1 MPRQSGPN
9 ANFTCKLLILNRMT
23 ALADLR
29 NHFKAMAADG
39 NPAVQM
45 VLPMAEM
52 VGWLR
57 KGVGALIRQ
66 AGLQLMDLIM
76 QEEVRELAGKRSEQQ
91 PERTA
96 NRWGSE
102 RGYCVVMGQK
112 VPIQRP
118 RVRTIDDKEV
128 RLGSYEMFHRGEPL
142 TETVWEK
149 LMLGLSTR
157 KYGEA
162 VRQFTEAY
170 GLEKSAVSE
179 HFIEASREKLQ
190 AMMERRL
197 EKTRLCALLIDATPF
212 QGQQMVAALGIDEYG
227 RKMILG
233 IRQGATEN
241 ATVVGELL
249 ADLVDRGLDFTQPR
263 LYILDGGKALTAAVK
278 KYAGE
283 SVAIQRCQVHKRRN
297 VLDHLTEEQKP
308 AILKKLNAAYALEEY
323 GAARQALNALHR
335 ELMDLNP
342 SAARSLGEGM
352 EETLTVHR
360 LHMPAQ
366 LRKTMASTNVI
377 ESAFSIVERVCKN
390 VKRWHGGDQRERWV
404 GSGLLVAEKQ
414 FRRVQ
419 GHKQIPALIKELEAM
434 ASAKVL
440 VVKRRK
446 AS

>member
-1 MPRQSGPN
+1 MKKPYQIESQR
-9 ANFTCKLLILNRMT
+9 AVKELE
-23 ALADLR
+23 
-29 NHFKAMAADG
+29 AMAADG

-57 KGVGALIRQ
+57 QGVGELIRQ
-66 AGLQLMDLIM
+66 AGLRLMDLLM
-76 QEEVRELAGKRSEQQ
+76 QEEVRELVGERSQRQ
-91 PERTA
+91 ADRKA

-112 VPIQRP
+112 VPVERP
-118 RVRTIDDKEV
+118 RVRGTDDQEV
-128 RLGSYEMFHRGEPL
+128 RLGSYELFHRGEPL

-157 KYGEA
+157 KYGQA
-162 VRQFTEAY
+162 VREFTEAY
-170 GLEKSAVSE
+170 GLEKSAISE

-190 AMMERRL
+190 GLMERRL
-197 EKTRLCALLIDATPF
+197 DKTRLCALLIDATPF
-212 QGQQMVAALGIDEYG
+212 EGQQMVAALGIAPDG

-233 IRQGATEN
+233 LRQGATEN
-241 ATVVGELL
+241 TTVVGELL
-249 ADLVDRGLDFTQPR
+249 GDLVTRGLDFSEPR
-263 LYILDGGKALTAAVK
+263 LYVLDGGKALTAAVK
-278 KYAGE
+278 KHAGE
-283 SVAIQRCQVHKRRN
+283 SAAIQRCQVHKRRN
-297 VLDHLTEEQKP
+297 VLDHLTDELKP
-308 AILKKLNAAYALEEY
+308 AVAKRLHAAYALEDH
-323 GAARQALNALHR
+323 AAAKQALNALHR

-360 LHMPAQ
+360 LHVPMQ
-366 LRKTMASTNVI
+366 LRKTLASTNVI
-377 ESAFSIVERVCKN
+377 ESAFSIVEQVCKN

-404 GSGLLVAEKQ
+404 GSGLLVAQKQ
-414 FRRVQ
+414 FRKVT
-419 GHKQIPALIKELEAM
+419 GHKQIPALIRELEALGP
-434 ASAKVL
+434 SKSE

>member
-1 MPRQSGPN
+1 MKKPYQIESQRAVKQ
-9 ANFTCKLLILNRMT
+9 LE
-23 ALADLR
+23 
-29 NHFKAMAADG
+29 AMAADG

-57 KGVGALIRQ
+57 QGVGELIRQ
-66 AGLQLMDLIM
+66 AGLRLMDLLM
-76 QEEVRELAGKRSEQQ
+76 QEEVRELVGERSQRQ
-91 PERTA
+91 SERKA

-112 VPIQRP
+112 VPVERP
-118 RVRTIDDKEV
+118 RVRSTDDQEV

-157 KYGEA
+157 KYGQA
-162 VRQFTEAY
+162 VREFTEAY

-179 HFIEASREKLQ
+179 HFIEASRAKLQ
-190 AMMERRL
+190 EMMERRL
-197 EKTRLCALLIDATPF
+197 DKTRLCALLIDATPF
-212 QGQQMVAALGIDEYG
+212 AGQQLVVAMGISQDG

-233 IRQGATEN
+233 LRQGATEN

-249 ADLVDRGLDFTQPR
+249 GDLVSRGLNFSAPR

-278 KYAGE
+278 KHAGE
-283 SVAIQRCQVHKRRN
+283 SAAIQRCQVHKRRN
-297 VLDHLTEEQKP
+297 VLDHLTDEQKP
-308 AILKKLNAAYALEEY
+308 AVAQRLNAAYALEDH
-323 GAARQALNALHR
+323 AAAKQALNTLHR

-360 LHMPAQ
+360 LHVPMQ
-366 LRKTMASTNVI
+366 LRKTLASTNII
-377 ESAFSIVERVCKN
+377 ESAFSIVEQVCKN

-404 GSGLLVAEKQ
+404 GSGLLVAQKQ
-414 FRRVQ
+414 FRKVT
-419 GHKQIPALIKELEAM
+419 GHKQIPALLRELEA
-434 ASAKVL
+434 L
-440 VVKRRK
+440 VPQKSELVKRRK

>member
-1 MPRQSGPN
+1 MKKPYQIEAQRAVKQ
-9 ANFTCKLLILNRMT
+9 LE
-23 ALADLR
+23 
-29 NHFKAMAADG
+29 AMATDG

-45 VLPMAEM
+45 MLPMAEV

-57 KGVGALIRQ
+57 KGAGELVRQ
-66 AGLQLMDLIM
+66 AGLQLMELLM
-76 QEEVRELAGKRSEQQ
+76 QEEVRELVGERSQRQ
-91 PERTA
+91 TERTA

-102 RGYCVVMGQK
+102 QGYCVVMGQK
-112 VPIQRP
+112 VPVKRP
-118 RVRTIDDKEV
+118 RVRSLEDKEV

-157 KYGEA
+157 KYGQA

-179 HFIEASREKLQ
+179 HFIEASRTKLKDL
-190 AMMERRL
+190 MESRL
-197 EKTRLCALLIDATPF
+197 DKVQLCALLIDATPF
-212 QGQQMVAALGIDEYG
+212 EGQQMVAALGIGQNG
-227 RKMILG
+227 RKTILG
-233 IRQGATEN
+233 VRQGATEN

-249 ADLVDRGLDFTQPR
+249 GDLVSRGLDFTQPR
-263 LYILDGGKALTAAVK
+263 LYVLDGGKALTAAVK

-283 SVAIQRCQVHKRRN
+283 SAAIQRCQVHKRRN
-297 VLDHLTEEQKP
+297 VLDHLTDEQKP
-308 AILKKLNAAYALEEY
+308 AVAKRLNAAYALEDY
-323 GAARQALNALHR
+323 AAAQQALNQLHR

-360 LHMPAQ
+360 LHVPMQ
-366 LRKTMASTNVI
+366 LRKTLASTNVI
-377 ESAFSIVERVCKN
+377 ESAFSIVERVCRN

-404 GSGLLVAEKQ
+404 GSGLLVAQKQ
-414 FRRVQ
+414 FRRIT
-419 GHKQIPALIKELEAM
+419 GHKQIPDLIRVLETLAPSKK
-434 ASAKVL
+434 A
-440 VVKRRK
+440 VVRARK

>member
-1 MPRQSGPN
+1 MKKPYQIEAQR
-9 ANFTCKLLILNRMT
+9 AVKE
-23 ALADLR
+23 LAE
-29 NHFKAMAADG
+29 MAADG
-39 NPAVQM
+39 NPSVQM

-57 KGVGALIRQ
+57 KGVGELVRQ
-66 AGLQLMDLIM
+66 AGLQLMDLLM
-76 QEEVRELAGKRSEQQ
+76 QEEVRELVGERSQRQ
-91 PERTA
+91 ADRKA

-112 VPIQRP
+112 VPIDRP
-118 RVRTIDDKEV
+118 RVRTTEEKEV

-157 KYGEA
+157 KYGQA

-179 HFIEASREKLQ
+179 HFIEASRAKLKD
-190 AMMERRL
+190 MMERRL
-197 EKTRLCALLIDATPF
+197 DKTRLCALLIDATPF
-212 QGQQMVAALGIDEYG
+212 EGQQMVAALGIAQDG
-227 RKMILG
+227 QKMILG
-233 IRQGATEN
+233 VRQGATEN

-249 ADLVDRGLDFTQPR
+249 GDMVNRGLDFTEPL
-263 LYILDGGKALTAAVK
+263 LYVLDGGKALTAAVK

-283 SVAIQRCQVHKRRN
+283 SAAIQRCQVHKRRN
-297 VLDHLTEEQKP
+297 VLDHLTDEQKP
-308 AILKKLNAAYALEEY
+308 AVAKKLNAAYALEDY
-323 GAARQALNALHR
+323 SAAKQVLNTLHR

-360 LHMPAQ
+360 LHVPMQ
-366 LRKTMASTNVI
+366 LRKTLACTNVI
-377 ESAFSIVERVCKN
+377 ESAFSIVEKVCRN

-404 GSGLLVAEKQ
+404 GSGLLVAQKQ
-414 FRRVQ
+414 FRRVT
-419 GHKQIPALIKELEAM
+419 GYKQIAALIRELESLAPTKSGI
-434 ASAKVL
+434 A
-440 VVKRRK
+440 KRRK

>member
-1 MPRQSGPN
+1 MKKPYQIESQRAVKQ
-9 ANFTCKLLILNRMT
+9 LE
-23 ALADLR
+23 
-29 NHFKAMAADG
+29 AMAADG

-52 VGWLR
+52 LGWLHQ
-57 KGVGALIRQ
+57 GVGELIRQ
-66 AGLQLMDLIM
+66 AGLRLMDLLM
-76 QEEVRELAGKRSEQQ
+76 QEEVRELVGERSQRQ
-91 PERTA
+91 SERKA

-112 VPIQRP
+112 VPVERP
-118 RVRTIDDKEV
+118 RVRSTDDQEV
-128 RLGSYEMFHRGEPL
+128 RLGSYELFHRGEPL

-157 KYGEA
+157 KYGQA
-162 VRQFTEAY
+162 VREFTEAY

-179 HFIEASREKLQ
+179 HFIEASRTKLQ
-190 AMMERRL
+190 EMMERRL
-197 EKTRLCALLIDATPF
+197 DKTRLCALLIDATPF
-212 QGQQMVAALGIDEYG
+212 AGQQLVVAMGISQDG

-233 IRQGATEN
+233 LRQGATEN

-249 ADLVDRGLDFTQPR
+249 GDLVHRGLDFSEPR

-278 KYAGE
+278 KHAGE
-283 SVAIQRCQVHKRRN
+283 SAAIQRCQVHKRRN
-297 VLDHLTEEQKP
+297 VLDHLTDEQKP
-308 AILKKLNAAYALEEY
+308 VVAQRLNAAYALEDH
-323 GAARQALNALHR
+323 ASAKQALNTLHR

-360 LHMPAQ
+360 LHVPMQ
-366 LRKTMASTNVI
+366 LRKTLASTNVI
-377 ESAFSIVERVCKN
+377 ESAFSIVEQVCKN

-404 GSGLLVAEKQ
+404 GSGLLVAQKQ
-414 FRRVQ
+414 FRKVT
-419 GHKQIPALIKELEAM
+419 GHKQIPALIRELEALVP
-434 ASAKVL
+434 SKSE

>member
-1 MPRQSGPN
+1 MKKPYQIDSQRAVKQ
-9 ANFTCKLLILNRMT
+9 LE
-23 ALADLR
+23 
-29 NHFKAMAADG
+29 AMAADG

-52 VGWLR
+52 MGWLH
-57 KGVGALIRQ
+57 KGVGELIRQ
-66 AGLQLMDLIM
+66 AGVQLMGLLM
-76 QEEVRELAGKRSEQQ
+76 EAEVQQRVGERSQ
-91 PERTA
+91 PQADRTA
-96 NRWGSE
+96 SRWGSE

-112 VPIQRP
+112 VPIERP
-118 RVRTIDDKEV
+118 RVRTIENQEV
-128 RLGSYEMFHRGEPL
+128 KLGSYEMFHRGEPL

-157 KYGEA
+157 RYGQA
-162 VRQFTEAY
+162 VREFAEAY
-170 GLEKSAVSE
+170 GLEKSAISE
-179 HFIEASREKLQ
+179 HFIESSRAKLKE
-190 AMMERRL
+190 MMERRL
-197 EKTRLCALLIDATPF
+197 DKMKLCALLVDATPF
-212 QGQQMVAALGIDEYG
+212 AGQQMVAALGISQDG
-227 RKMILG
+227 KKTILG

-249 ADLVDRGLDFTQPR
+249 GDLVNRGLDFSEPR
-263 LYILDGGKALTAAVK
+263 LYVLDGGKALHTAVK

-283 SVAIQRCQVHKRRN
+283 SAPIQRCQVHKRRN

-308 AILKKLNAAYALEEY
+308 SVAKKLNAAYALEDH
-323 GAARQALNALHR
+323 AAAKLALTQLHR

-342 SAARSLGEGM
+342 SAARSLEEGL

-360 LHMPAQ
+360 LHMPPQ
-366 LRKTMASTNVI
+366 LRKTLASTNVI
-377 ESAFSIVERVCKN
+377 ESAFAIVERVCSN

-414 FRRVQ
+414 FRRIQ
-419 GHKQIPALIKELEAM
+419 GHKQIPALLRELER
-434 ASAKVL
+434 SVSSKSE

>member
-1 MPRQSGPN
+1 MKKPYQIESQRAVKQ
-9 ANFTCKLLILNRMT
+9 FE
-23 ALADLR
+23 
-29 NHFKAMAADG
+29 AMAAEG

-57 KGVGALIRQ
+57 KGVGELIRQ
-66 AGLQLMDLIM
+66 AGLQLMDLLM
-76 QEEVRELAGKRSEQQ
+76 QEEVRDLVGERSQRQ
-91 PERTA
+91 AERTA

-112 VPIQRP
+112 VPVERP
-118 RVRTIDDKEV
+118 RVRTTDDQEV

-157 KYGEA
+157 KYGQA
-162 VRQFTEAY
+162 VREFTEAY
-170 GLEKSAVSE
+170 GLEKSAISE
-179 HFIEASREKLQ
+179 HFIEASRVKLKE
-190 AMMERRL
+190 MMERRL
-197 EKTRLCALLIDATPF
+197 DKTRLCTLLIDATPF
-212 QGQQMVAALGIDEYG
+212 AGQQLVVALGISQDG
-227 RKMILG
+227 RKTILG

-249 ADLVDRGLDFTQPR
+249 GDLVNRGLDFTEPR
-263 LYILDGGKALTAAVK
+263 LYVLDGGKALTAAVK

-283 SVAIQRCQVHKRRN
+283 SAAIQRCQVHKRRN
-297 VLDHLTEEQKP
+297 VLDHLTDEQKP
-308 AILKKLNAAYALEEY
+308 AVAKKLNAAYALEDH
-323 GAARQALNALHR
+323 AAAKQALSVLHR

-360 LHMPAQ
+360 LHVPMQ
-366 LRKTMASTNVI
+366 LRKTLASTNVI
-377 ESAFSIVERVCKN
+377 ESAFSIVEHVCKN

-404 GSGLLVAEKQ
+404 GSGLLVAQKQ
-414 FRRVQ
+414 FRRVT
-419 GHKQIPALIKELEAM
+419 GHKQFPALIRELEALVPSK
-434 ASAKVL
+434 AE

>member
-1 MPRQSGPN
+1 MKKPYQIESQRAVKQ
-9 ANFTCKLLILNRMT
+9 LE
-23 ALADLR
+23 
-29 NHFKAMAADG
+29 AMAADG

-52 VGWLR
+52 LGWLR
-57 KGVGALIRQ
+57 QGVGELIRQ
-66 AGLQLMDLIM
+66 AGLRLMDLLM
-76 QEEVRELAGKRSEQQ
+76 QEEVRELVGERSQRQ
-91 PERTA
+91 AERTA
-96 NRWGSE
+96 HRWGSE

-112 VPIQRP
+112 VPVERP
-118 RVRTIDDKEV
+118 RVRSTDDQEV

-157 KYGEA
+157 KYSQA
-162 VRQFTEAY
+162 VREFTEAY

-179 HFIEASREKLQ
+179 HFIEASRAKLQ
-190 AMMERRL
+190 EMMERRL
-197 EKTRLCALLIDATPF
+197 DKTRLCALLIDATAF
-212 QGQQMVAALGIDEYG
+212 AGQQLVVAMGISQDG

-233 IRQGATEN
+233 LRQGATEN

-249 ADLVDRGLDFTQPR
+249 GDLVHRGLDFSEPR

-278 KYAGE
+278 KHAGE
-283 SVAIQRCQVHKRRN
+283 SAAIQRCQVHKRRN
-297 VLDHLTEEQKP
+297 VLDHLTDEQRP
-308 AILKKLNAAYALEEY
+308 VVAQRLNAAYALEDH
-323 GAARQALNALHR
+323 AAAKQALSMLHR

-360 LHMPAQ
+360 LHVPMQ
-366 LRKTMASTNVI
+366 LRKTLASTNVI
-377 ESAFSIVERVCKN
+377 ESAFSIVEQVCKN

-404 GSGLLVAEKQ
+404 GSGLLVAQKQ
-414 FRRVQ
+414 FRKVT
-419 GHKQIPALIKELEAM
+419 GHKQIPALLRELEA
-434 ASAKVL
+434 L
-440 VVKRRK
+440 VPQKSELIKRRK

>member
-1 MPRQSGPN
+1 MKKPYQIEAQRAIKQ
-9 ANFTCKLLILNRMT
+9 L
-23 ALADLR
+23 D
-29 NHFKAMAADG
+29 AMAADG
-39 NPAVQM
+39 NTAVQM
-45 VLPMAEM
+45 MLPLAEM

-57 KGVGALIRQ
+57 KGVGELIRQ
-66 AGLQLMDLIM
+66 AGLQLMDLMM
-76 QEEVRELAGKRSEQQ
+76 QEEVRELVGERSQRQ
-91 PERTA
+91 AERTA
-96 NRWGSE
+96 SRWGNE

-118 RVRTIDDKEV
+118 RVRTTDDKEV

-157 KYGEA
+157 KYDQA
-162 VRQFTEAY
+162 IRQFTEAY
-170 GLEKSAVSE
+170 GLEKSAISE
-179 HFIEASREKLQ
+179 HFIEASRKKLKE
-190 AMMERRL
+190 MMDRRL
-197 EKTRLCALLIDATPF
+197 DKTRLCALLIDATPF
-212 QGQQMVAALGIDEYG
+212 AGQQMVAALGIDEYG

-241 ATVVGELL
+241 ATVVGDLLSEL
-249 ADLVDRGLDFTQPR
+249 VERGLDFTEPR
-263 LYILDGGKALTAAVK
+263 LYILDGAKALSAAVK
-278 KYAGE
+278 KHAGE
-283 SVAIQRCQVHKRRN
+283 SAAIQRCQVHKRRN

-308 AILKKLNAAYALEEY
+308 GVAKKLNAAYALEDY
-323 GAARQALNALHR
+323 AAAKQALNVVHR

-360 LHMPAQ
+360 LHLPMQ

-377 ESAFSIVERVCKN
+377 ESAFSTVEQVCKN

-404 GSGLLVAEKQ
+404 GSGLMVAEKQ
-414 FRRVQ
+414 FRRIT
-419 GHKQIPALIKELEAM
+419 GYKLIPVLIKELETLTPSKAVI
-434 ASAKVL
+434 A
-440 VVKRRK
+440 KRRK

>member
-1 MPRQSGPN
+1 MKKPYQIEAQRAIKQ
-9 ANFTCKLLILNRMT
+9 L
-23 ALADLR
+23 D
-29 NHFKAMAADG
+29 AMAADG

-45 VLPMAEM
+45 MLPMAEM
-52 VGWLR
+52 MGWLR
-57 KGVGALIRQ
+57 KGVGELIRQ
-66 AGLQLMDLIM
+66 AGLQLMDLLM
-76 QEEVRELAGKRSEQQ
+76 QEEVRELAGERSQ
-91 PERTA
+91 PQSDRTA
-96 NRWGSE
+96 HRWGNE

-118 RVRTIDDKEV
+118 RVRTTDDKEV

-157 KYGEA
+157 NYGQA
-162 VRQFTEAY
+162 IRQFTEAY

-179 HFIEASREKLQ
+179 HFIEASRTKLKK
-190 AMMERRL
+190 MMERRL
-197 EKTRLCALLIDATPF
+197 DKTRLCALLIDATPF

-249 ADLVDRGLDFTQPR
+249 ADLVDRGLDFTEPR

-278 KYAGE
+278 KHAGE
-283 SVAIQRCQVHKRRN
+283 SAAIQRCQVHKRRN
-297 VLDHLTEEQKP
+297 VLDHLTDEQKP
-308 AILKKLNAAYALEEY
+308 AVSKKLNAAYALEEY
-323 GAARQALNALHR
+323 GAAKEALNTLHR

-377 ESAFSIVERVCKN
+377 ESAFSIVEKVCKN

-404 GSGLLVAEKQ
+404 GSGLLVAENQ
-414 FRRVQ
+414 FRRIT
-419 GHKQIPALIKELEAM
+419 GYKLIPVLMEELKTLCPSKA
-434 ASAKVL
+434 A

>member
-1 MPRQSGPN
+1 
-9 ANFTCKLLILNRMT
+9 
-23 ALADLR
+23 
-29 NHFKAMAADG
+29 MAADG

-57 KGVGALIRQ
+57 QGVGELIRQ
-66 AGLQLMDLIM
+66 AGLRLMELLM
-76 QEEVRELAGKRSEQQ
+76 QEEVRELVGERSQRQ
-91 PERTA
+91 AERTA
-96 NRWGSE
+96 HRWGSE

-112 VPIQRP
+112 VPVERP
-118 RVRTIDDKEV
+118 RVRSTDDQEV

-157 KYGEA
+157 KYGQA
-162 VRQFTEAY
+162 VREFTEAY

-179 HFIEASREKLQ
+179 HFIEASRAKLQ
-190 AMMERRL
+190 EMMERRL
-197 EKTRLCALLIDATPF
+197 DKTRLCALLIDATPF
-212 QGQQMVAALGIDEYG
+212 AGQQLVVAMGISQDG

-233 IRQGATEN
+233 LRQGATEN

-249 ADLVDRGLDFTQPR
+249 GDLVSRGLNFSEPR

-278 KYAGE
+278 KHAGE
-283 SVAIQRCQVHKRRN
+283 SAAIQRCQVHKRRN
-297 VLDHLTEEQKP
+297 VLDHLTDEQKP
-308 AILKKLNAAYALEEY
+308 VVAQRLNAAYALEDH
-323 GAARQALNALHR
+323 AAAKQALNTLHR

-360 LHMPAQ
+360 LHVPMQ
-366 LRKTMASTNVI
+366 LRKTLASTNVI
-377 ESAFSIVERVCKN
+377 ESAFSIVEQVCKN

-404 GSGLLVAEKQ
+404 GSGLLVAQKQ
-414 FRRVQ
+414 FRKVT
-419 GHKQIPALIKELEAM
+419 GHKQIPALLRELEA
-434 ASAKVL
+434 L
-440 VVKRRK
+440 VPQKSQLVKRRK

>member
-1 MPRQSGPN
+1 MKKPYQIESQRAVKQ
-9 ANFTCKLLILNRMT
+9 LE
-23 ALADLR
+23 
-29 NHFKAMAADG
+29 AMAADG

-52 VGWLR
+52 LGWLQQ
-57 KGVGALIRQ
+57 GVGELIRQ
-66 AGLQLMDLIM
+66 AGLRLMDLLM
-76 QEEVRELAGKRSEQQ
+76 QEEVRELVGERSQRQ
-91 PERTA
+91 AERKA

-112 VPIQRP
+112 VPVERP
-118 RVRTIDDKEV
+118 RVRSTDDQEV

-157 KYGEA
+157 KYGQA
-162 VRQFTEAY
+162 VREFTEAY

-179 HFIEASREKLQ
+179 HFIEASRAKLQ
-190 AMMERRL
+190 EMMERRL
-197 EKTRLCALLIDATPF
+197 DKTRLCALLIDATPF
-212 QGQQMVAALGIDEYG
+212 AGQHLVVAMGISQDG

-233 IRQGATEN
+233 LRQGATEN

-249 ADLVDRGLDFTQPR
+249 GELVHRGLDFSEPR

-278 KYAGE
+278 RHAGE
-283 SVAIQRCQVHKRRN
+283 SAAIQRCQVHKRRN
-297 VLDHLTEEQKP
+297 VLDHLTDEQKP
-308 AILKKLNAAYALEEY
+308 AVAQRLNAAYALEDH
-323 GAARQALNALHR
+323 AAAKQALNTLHR

-360 LHMPAQ
+360 LHVPMQ
-366 LRKTMASTNVI
+366 LRKTLASTNVI
-377 ESAFSIVERVCKN
+377 ESAFSIVEQVCKN

-404 GSGLLVAEKQ
+404 GSGLLVAQKQ
-414 FRRVQ
+414 FRKVT
-419 GHKQIPALIKELEAM
+419 GHKQIPALLRELEA
-434 ASAKVL
+434 L
-440 VVKRRK
+440 VPQKSELVKRRK

>member
-1 MPRQSGPN
+1 MKKPYQIESQRAVKQ
-9 ANFTCKLLILNRMT
+9 LEE
-23 ALADLR
+23 
-29 NHFKAMAADG
+29 MAAEADA
-39 NPAVQM
+39 AVQM
-45 VLPMAEM
+45 ELPMAEM

-57 KGVGALIRQ
+57 KGVGELVRQ
-66 AGLQLMDLIM
+66 AGLQLIQLLME
-76 QEEVRELAGKRSEQQ
+76 EEVKQLVGERSRPLA
-91 PERTA
+91 ERTA

-112 VPIQRP
+112 VPVERP
-118 RVRTIDDKEV
+118 RVRTTDDREV

-179 HFIEASREKLQ
+179 HFIEASRGKLKEL
-190 AMMERRL
+190 MERPL
-197 EKTRLCALLIDATPF
+197 GKKKFCALLIDATPF
-212 QGQQMVAALGIDEYG
+212 EGQQMIAALGIGYDG
-227 RKMILG
+227 SKTILG

-249 ADLVDRGLDFTQPR
+249 GDLMNRGLDFTEPR
-263 LYILDGGKALTAAVK
+263 LYVLDGGKALHAAVK

-283 SVAIQRCQVHKRRN
+283 EAPIQRCQVHKRRN
-297 VLDHLTEEQKP
+297 VLDHVNDEDKP
-308 AILKKLNAAYALEEY
+308 VIAKKLNAAYALEEY
-323 GAARQALNALHR
+323 AAAKQVLDGLHR
-335 ELMDLNP
+335 ELMHLNP
-342 SAARSLGEGM
+342 SAARSLAEGL

-360 LHMPAQ
+360 LHVPLQ
-366 LRKTMASTNVI
+366 LRLTLASTNVI
-377 ESAFSIVERVCKN
+377 ESAFAIVERVCLN
-390 VKRWHGGDQRERWV
+390 VKRWHQGDQRERWV

-414 FRRVQ
+414 FRRVK
-419 GHKQIPALIKELEAM
+419 GHKQIPALLRVLEGLKPLRKEVAT
-434 ASAKVL
+434 
-440 VVKRRK
+440 RRK

>member
-1 MPRQSGPN
+1 MKKPYQIESQR
-9 ANFTCKLLILNRMT
+9 AVKELE
-23 ALADLR
+23 
-29 NHFKAMAADG
+29 AMAADG

-57 KGVGALIRQ
+57 QGVGELIRQ
-66 AGLQLMDLIM
+66 AGLRLMDLLM
-76 QEEVRELAGKRSEQQ
+76 QEEVRELVGERSQRQ
-91 PERTA
+91 ADRKA

-112 VPIQRP
+112 VPVERP
-118 RVRTIDDKEV
+118 RVRRTDDQEV
-128 RLGSYEMFHRGEPL
+128 RLGSYELFHRGEPL

-157 KYGEA
+157 KYGQA
-162 VRQFTEAY
+162 VREFTEAY

-190 AMMERRL
+190 GMMERRL
-197 EKTRLCALLIDATPF
+197 DKTRLCALLIDATPF
-212 QGQQMVAALGIDEYG
+212 EGQQMVAALGIAQDG

-233 IRQGATEN
+233 LRQGATEN

-249 ADLVDRGLDFTQPR
+249 GDLVSRGLDFSEPR
-263 LYILDGGKALTAAVK
+263 LYVLDGGKALTAAVK
-278 KYAGE
+278 KHAGE
-283 SVAIQRCQVHKRRN
+283 SAAIQRCQVHKRRN
-297 VLDHLTEEQKP
+297 VLDHLTDEHKP
-308 AILKKLNAAYALEEY
+308 AVAKRLHAAYALEDY
-323 GAARQALNALHR
+323 AAAKQALNALHR

-360 LHMPAQ
+360 LHVPMQ
-366 LRKTMASTNVI
+366 LRKTLASTNVI
-377 ESAFSIVERVCKN
+377 ESAFSIVEQVCKN

-404 GSGLLVAEKQ
+404 GSGLLVAQKQ
-414 FRRVQ
+414 FRKVT
-419 GHKQIPALIKELEAM
+419 GHKQIPALIRELEALVP
-434 ASAKVL
+434 SKSE